1 MGRDNLYIQTNDYY
15 YYLYVGFTE
24 MATEAQMET
33 KRRNQLNKMLGV
45 ICRKNHSTLSEPI
58 KQIDHAAKMAGFNT
72 EELEGFY
79 CGAKGETKNQI
90 GNRTWLVIQWYKLSD
105 HPNERWEVNAYAS

>member
-1 MGRDNLYIQTNDYY
+1 
-15 YYLYVGFTE
+15 

-33 KRRNQLNKMLGV
+33 KRRNQLNKYLHE
-45 ICRKNHSTLSEPI
+45 ICKKNHSTLSEPL
-58 KQIDHAAKMAGFNT
+58 KHIDKAVQMTGFNS

-79 CGAKGETKNQI
+79 CGAKGQTKNQI

-105 HPNERWEVNAYAS
+105 YPNERWEVNAYAS